1 VITLFKAF
9 TWWVQPRVK
18 GSAIEDAL
26 LPFVFLHGFSHPGL
40 ILRAMEQFYAGFP
53 IGLLPTVGPATC

>member
-1 VITLFKAF
+1 
-9 TWWVQPRVK
+9 VK